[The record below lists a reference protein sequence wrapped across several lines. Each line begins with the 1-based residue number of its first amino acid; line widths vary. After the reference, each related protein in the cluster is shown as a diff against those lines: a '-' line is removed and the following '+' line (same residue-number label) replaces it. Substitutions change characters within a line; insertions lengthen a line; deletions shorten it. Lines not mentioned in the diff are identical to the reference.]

1 MARTLA
7 TAFFVFCLVG
17 RSLAELIGA
26 TTDSIE
32 PLAAGG
38 GGGGQEALEGSCD
51 DDEDSGTGGVLVCTG
66 AWLYWLRLR

>member
-38 GGGGQEALEGSCD
+38 GGGGQEAGSCD
-51 DDEDSGTGGVLVCTG
+51 DDVGTGGVLVCTG